1 LERLDLEEVL
11 DLIDSRKYFVLHA
24 PRQTGKTSCL
34 LALVEHLN
42 RAGRY
47 RALYANIEAAQ
58 ALREDVAAGIGT
70 VVQAIA
76 SMAWDAS
83 APTS

>member
-1 LERLDLEEVL
+1 M
-11 DLIDSRKYFVLHA
+11 
-24 PRQTGKTSCL
+24 
-34 LALVEHLN
+34 EHLN

-58 ALREDVAAGIGT
+58 ALREGVAAGIGT